1 MVHSKRSHCNEKPSA
16 KPLLERSPLLA
27 APRASLCTAR
37 KTQHNLKQIN
47 TLKIKTNKQTKKP
60 ALSLRA
66 QRTWRLG
73 LTGPQTHKE
82 IQRGKEKGG
91 QSYKQQQRYRMLF
104 RSEKH
109 RGRQPGAV
117 CTQAQVSQTRAA
129 RISGPKKKKQNCKKS
144 YNKDLQQRNERNEH
158 RQTKNSPG

>member
-1 MVHSKRSHCNEKPSA
+1 MVHRKRSNRNEKPST
-16 KPLLERSPLLA
+16 KLLLERSPLLA

-66 QRTWRLG
+66 QRIWRLR

-91 QSYKQQQRYRMLF
+91 NHTNSNVTKHNKYR

-117 CTQAQVSQTRAA
+117 CTQAQASQTQAPRT
-129 RISGPKKKKQNCKKS
+129 SGQKKKQNCKKS
-144 YNKDLQQRNERNEH
+144 YQQRKERNEH